1 MVVGDIVKGLPGSP
15 YGITN
20 QNMTRGLVVDVD
32 GNNIKVKILEHT
44 DGDDGTFHVKAKH
57 FEVIGHVKP
66 FDRESVI
73 AILQS
78 AEKGSVCE
86 YDLRRANLRGADLS
100 RANLSDANLGHA
112 NLRRANLSDANL
124 RRANLRHANLSDA
137 NLSDADLRGAD
148 LSRANLSDAD
158 LSRANLSDADL
169 SGADGLMSSIAYIDA
184 HFERVEK
191 GFIVYKTFGGQY
203 APPSKWTIAP
213 ESIIEE
219 NVNPCRT
226 DDCGC
231 GINVAPLEWVKKNYR
246 GDIWKCLIEWAWLPS
261 VVVPYG
267 TDGKIRCERVRLL
280 EKV

>member
-1 MVVGDIVKGLPGSP
+1 MVVGDIVKGLPESP

-44 DGDDGTFHVKAKH
+44 DGNDGTFRVKAKH

-66 FDRESVI
+66 FDREAVI
-73 AILQS
+73 AILQT
-78 AEKGSVCE
+78 AKKGCVFE
-86 YDLRRANLRGADLS
+86 YDLRRAD
-100 RANLSDANLGHA
+100 
-112 NLRRANLSDANL
+112 
-124 RRANLRHANLSDA
+124 LSDA
-137 NLSDADLRGAD
+137 NLSDADL
-148 LSRANLSDAD
+148 SDAD
-158 LSRANLSDADL
+158 LSDADL
-169 SGADGLMSSIAYIDA
+169 SGANLSGANLRRADLSGANLSGADLSGADLSDADLSGANLRRADLSDADGLMSSIAYIDA

-191 GFIVYKTFGGQY
+191 GFIAYKTFGGQY

-246 GDIWKCLIEWAWLPS
+246 GDIWKCLIEWAWLPG